1 MFLRSLVILNN
12 SVSVRILPPYSGAVK
27 KKSLR
32 HKLVLF
38 QLGISKFCS
47 RIHLITKTQ
56 WSLPYSSSISV
67 WNFEF
72 LVAKWVLLAKKSRG
86 PDIFRPLQCQTRGG
100 GDPRLPEIDASG
112 LSQESPPP
120 IEMPQRMKTKPIV
133 SQVPVSF
140 SIFAYNSN

>member
-12 SVSVRILPPYSGAVK
+12 SVSVRILPPNSGAVK

-32 HKLVLF
+32 RKLVLF

-47 RIHLITKTQ
+47 RFQMITKTQ
-56 WSLPYSSSISV
+56 RSLPYSSSISV

-86 PDIFRPLQCQTRGG
+86 PDIFRPL
-100 GDPRLPEIDASG
+100 
-112 LSQESPPP
+112 
-120 IEMPQRMKTKPIV
+120 
-133 SQVPVSF
+133 
-140 SIFAYNSN
+140 